1 MYQLTIVYMRIFYS
15 ILFLLAGTF
24 CAGQTKEKQLPLLE
38 RPVTLIVENEKA
50 PLVLNRIGQAA
61 GFSFSYNSSIVD
73 PELVVNL
80 NVQNLTVRQVL
91 NEIFNGSL
99 NYKAKGNYVIL
110 TRAAPPPVKNDVVT
124 IVVSG
129 YVEDAISGNK
139 VSQVSIYHKP
149 SITSTITDEYGYFR
163 IKIEKRT
170 DSLSLSVSK
179 KDYLDTTIQITES
192 ANQYYIIA
200 LKSIA
205 GDTTEIAV
213 SEIPNDSVSLSLK
226 EELSHPYYSE
236 PNVQNISDTL
246 YSLAQ
251 VSLLPFIGTNGRLS
265 GNVINDY
272 SINFLGGY
280 SLGTRQIELGFFFN
294 LDRGDVRWLQIAGFG
309 NMVGGNVYG
318 IQTAGFFNLNGGEI
332 TAVQVA
338 GFANT
343 NLSNGHG
350 VQIAGFANT
359 NLGSMNGVQVAGF
372 SNYNNQASY
381 GVQVAGFG
389 NLQRGNYRGSQF
401 AGFTNIATDKISG
414 SQISGF
420 FNYAGRVRGTQIGL
434 INYADSVG
442 GVPIGLFSIVN
453 KGYHKVEVSADEVFP
468 VNLAFRTGVRKFYTI
483 LTAGFKPEKS
493 LEANDTS
500 VWTFGYGVGTSRKLT
515 RWWYLDFDLTSQ
527 HVNKGSFTNAL
538 SLHNKA
544 YLGFDFQLAKKFSL
558 STGVTF
564 NAYLTRSTF
573 TDYPKLFSY
582 YTPTDYSLKIKNN
595 NIAMWFGAKVGLRF
609 L

>member
-110 TRAAPPPVKNDVVT
+110 TRAAPPPIKNDVVT

-129 YVEDAISGNK
+129 YVEDAITGNK

-163 IKIEKRT
+163 IKIEKGT

-205 GDTTEIAV
+205 RDTTKIAV

>member
-110 TRAAPPPVKNDVVT
+110 TRAAPPPIKNDVVT

-129 YVEDAISGNK
+129 YVEDAITGNK

-163 IKIEKRT
+163 IKIEKGT

-205 GDTTEIAV
+205 RDTTKIAV
-213 SEIPNDSVSLSLK
+213 SEIPNDSVTLSLK

-515 RWWYLDFDLTSQ
+515 RWWYLDFDLMSQ

-582 YTPTDYSLKIKNN
+582 YTPTDYSIKIKNN

>member
-1 MYQLTIVYMRIFYS
+1 MKNFYW
-15 ILFLLAGTF
+15 ILFLIASNVSV
-24 CAGQTKEKQLPLLE
+24 AQIKEKEVPLLE
-38 RPVTLIVENEKA
+38 RPISLTVENERVTA
-50 PLVLNRIGQAA
+50 VLNRVAQLAN
-61 GFSFSYNSSIVD
+61 FSFSYNSSIIE
-73 PELVVNL
+73 PERTVSLKAE
-80 NVQNLTVRQVL
+80 NLTVRQVL
-91 NEIFNGSL
+91 NEIFKGTL
-99 NYKAKGNYVIL
+99 DYKAKGNYIIL
-110 TRAAPPPVKNDVVT
+110 TKAAPLPVKNNSVT

-129 YVEDAISGNK
+129 YIEDATTGHK
-139 VSQVSIYHKP
+139 LPQVSVYHKP
-149 SITSTITDEYGYFR
+149 SITSAVTDQYGYFR
-163 IKIEKRT
+163 LKIEKRT
-170 DSLSLSVSK
+170 DSLQLSISK
-179 KDYLDTTIQITES
+179 KDYFDTLIQITES
-192 ANQYYIIA
+192 SNQYYI
-200 LKSIA
+200 
-205 GDTTEIAV
+205 
-213 SEIPNDSVSLSLK
+213 VSLKPNKPNREQTSLPELKTDSLMLAAFK
-226 EELSHPYYSE
+226 EELSHQYYSE

-246 YSLAQ
+246 YSLVQ
-251 VSLLPFIGTNGRLS
+251 VSLLPFIGTHGRLS

-280 SLGTRQIELGFFFN
+280 SLGTRQVELGFFFN

-309 NMVGGNVYG
+309 NMVGGQAYG
-318 IQTAGFFNLNGGEI
+318 IQTAGFFNLNGGDV

-343 NLSNGHG
+343 NLSDAHG
-350 VQIAGFANT
+350 VQVAGFANT
-359 NLGSMNGVQVAGF
+359 NMGGANGVQVAGF

-401 AGFTNIATDKISG
+401 AGFTNIATRKISG

-420 FNYAGRVRGTQIGL
+420 FNYAGRVRGTQIGI

-483 LTAGFKPEKS
+483 LTAGFKPDKS
-493 LEANDTS
+493 IEATDTS

-515 RWWYLDFDLTSQ
+515 RWWYLDFDLISQ

-544 YLGFDFQLAKKFSL
+544 YLGFDFQIAKKFSL

-564 NAYLTRSTF
+564 NTYLTRTAYG
-573 TDYPKLFSY
+573 DYPKLFSY
-582 YTPTDYSLKIKNN
+582 YTPNDFSIKVKSNN
-595 NIAMWFGAKVGLRF
+595 LAMWFGAKVGLRF

>member
-129 YVEDAISGNK
+129 YVEDAITGNK

-163 IKIEKRT
+163 IKIEKGT

-205 GDTTEIAV
+205 RDTTKIAV
-213 SEIPNDSVSLSLK
+213 SEIPNDSVTLSLK

-515 RWWYLDFDLTSQ
+515 RWWYLDFDLMSQ

-582 YTPTDYSLKIKNN
+582 YTPTDYSIKIKNN

>member
-1 MYQLTIVYMRIFYS
+1 MRIFYFL
-15 ILFLLAGTF
+15 LFFLAGTF

-38 RPVTLIVENEKA
+38 RPITIVIENEKA
-50 PLVLNRIGQAA
+50 PLALTRIAQIG

-73 PELVVNL
+73 SEIVVNL
-80 NVQNLTVRQVL
+80 KAQNLTVRQVL
-91 NEIFNGSL
+91 NEIFQGSL

-110 TRAAPPPVKNDVVT
+110 TKALPPPVKNDAVT

-129 YVEDAISGNK
+129 YVEDASGNK
-139 VSQVSIYHKP
+139 ISQVSIYHKP
-149 SITSTITDEYGYFR
+149 SITSAVTDEYGYFR
-163 IKIEKRT
+163 LKIEKRT
-170 DSLSLSVSK
+170 DSILLSVSK
-179 KDYLDTTIQITES
+179 KEYQDTTIQITES
-192 ANQYYIIA
+192 ANQYYILT
-200 LKSIA
+200 LKA
-205 GDTTEIAV
+205 TARDTTQIQA
-213 SEIPNDSVSLSLK
+213 SEIPGDSIALSLK

-251 VSLLPFIGTNGRLS
+251 VSLIPFVGTNGRLS
-265 GNVINDY
+265 GNVINEY

-294 LDRGDVRWLQIAGFG
+294 VDRGDVRWLQLAGFG

-318 IQTAGFFNLNGGEI
+318 IQTAGFFNLNGGDV

-343 NLSNGHG
+343 NLSDGHG
-350 VQIAGFANT
+350 VQVAGFSNT
-359 NLGSMNGVQVAGF
+359 NLGNMNGVQVAGF

-414 SQISGF
+414 SQVSGF

-468 VNLAFRTGVRKFYTI
+468 VNVGFRTGVRKFYTI
-483 LTAGFKPEKS
+483 LMAGFKPEKS
-493 LEANDTS
+493 LQAKDTS
-500 VWTFGYGVGTSRKLT
+500 VWTFGYGIGTSRKLT
-515 RWWYLDFDLTSQ
+515 RWLYLDIDATSQ
-527 HVNKGSFTNAL
+527 HVNKGSFTNSL
-538 SLHNKA
+538 SLLNKI
-544 YLGFDFQLAKKFSL
+544 YLGLDFQVAKKFSI
-558 STGVTF
+558 STGVTV
-564 NAYLTRSTF
+564 NGYLTRKTF
-573 TDYPKLFSY
+573 SDYPDLLNY
-582 YTPTDYSLKIKNN
+582 YTPSSSSVNSIGSSNELLT
-595 NIAMWFGAKVGLRF
+595 WFGARIGLRF

>member
-38 RPVTLIVENEKA
+38 RPVSLIVENEKA

-129 YVEDAISGNK
+129 YVEDAITGNK

-163 IKIEKRT
+163 IKIEKGT

-205 GDTTEIAV
+205 RDTTKIAV
-213 SEIPNDSVSLSLK
+213 SEIPNDSVTLSLK

-582 YTPTDYSLKIKNN
+582 YTPTDYSIKIKNN

>member
-110 TRAAPPPVKNDVVT
+110 TRAAPPPIKNDVVT

-129 YVEDAISGNK
+129 YVEDAITGNK

-163 IKIEKRT
+163 IKIEKGT

-205 GDTTEIAV
+205 RDTTKIAV
-213 SEIPNDSVSLSLK
+213 SEIPNDSVTLSLK

-483 LTAGFKPEKS
+483 LTAGFKPEKL
-493 LEANDTS
+493 LEVNDTS

-582 YTPTDYSLKIKNN
+582 YTPTDYSIKIKNN